1 MEHVLFGVQ
10 SFNRRLHLLLKLH
23 TQPFEA
29 ARTRDNVKWEKNSRD
44 ANNKA
49 TRPFYLYSRRHAY
62 VLKKRERARASWASE
77 RIRFVDKSDQTD
89 YRSGECNRVKVDV
102 YIQRLCLRTFHI
114 LVGCESRRNSNQ
126 SNSKLQTRSM
136 NCFYTW
142 NIDFWDTFS
151 LLNLVNS
158 IKFHQYQRI
167 QFNFLV

>member
-1 MEHVLFGVQ
+1 MREMQTIKQHVRFICI
-10 SFNRRLHLLLKLH
+10 R
-23 TQPFEA
+23 A
-29 ARTRDNVKWEKNSRD
+29 AMRMYWKE
-44 ANNKA
+44 
-49 TRPFYLYSRRHAY
+49 
-62 VLKKRERARASWASE
+62 ERARASWASE
-77 RIRFVDKSDQTD
+77 RIWFVDKSDQTD

-142 NIDFWDTFS
+142 NIDFWYAFS

-158 IKFHQYQRI
+158 IKFHQYQTNSI
-167 QFNFLV
+167 